1 MRTLAEMLRWRAR
14 RHPSLMALWYEGKA
28 QTYGEL
34 NDSSS
39 QLAAGLVAKLGLEP
53 GDRVAILDKNCAAYL
68 ELFFALDKAGLV
80 TAPLNWRLT
89 APELK
94 RIIDDMKPKLVVTG
108 AEFKTT
114 GAALAVPTMT
124 FEELPRGGADPMRD
138 ADGAVSSQFSTSGTT
153 GLPKGAMLT
162 GWNVLN
168 VGLCLALEMPEI
180 REGGRHLVCLPM
192 FHIGGAGWA
201 IWAMQEGSAAIIVRE
216 TAAEPLLKT
225 MVEQKVETALLAP
238 TLMLFLTELPAA
250 RTADFSALRHITYGT
265 APISPALLQRSIETF
280 KCRFSQLY
288 GLTETTGPI
297 TALPHEH
304 HVGERMLS
312 CGRPMFGG
320 HVRVVDAEGND
331 LPPRQVGEIVYRGES
346 LMRGYWQREKETAQ
360 AIRGGWFHTGDA
372 GYLDEEGFM
381 FLKDRV
387 KDMIVSGGENVY
399 PAEIEA
405 VLMGHPE
412 ILECAVIG
420 VPDAKWGETVKAVVV
435 RRGGTLL
442 SETTLIEWSREK
454 LAGFKRPRSVDFV
467 EALPRNASGKLLKRT
482 LREPYWASYE
492 RRVN

>member
-14 RHPSLMALWYEGKA
+14 RHPSLMALWYEGNA

-405 VLMGHPE
+405 VLVGAPRFELGTPSPPDWCANRAALRSE
-412 ILECAVIG
+412 IA
-420 VPDAKWGETVKAVVV
+420 
-435 RRGGTLL
+435 
-442 SETTLIEWSREK
+442 
-454 LAGFKRPRSVDFV
+454 AG
-467 EALPRNASGKLLKRT
+467 L
-482 LREPYWASYE
+482 
-492 RRVN
+492 